1 MKVGILSLNI
11 YTTDL
16 NPACRVHS
24 YAFQKF
30 LDSNGIDNVIVDY
43 FPQHCN
49 AKYDMRHPYDYYLA
63 HPKKD
68 EEKQELMLK
77 KWKTLYQQRER
88 RWDKTDAFVKSHLR
102 KTDRRYRTKDLDT
115 LDPGCD
121 IYIAATDVLWKY
133 RDRGIGF
140 DPAFFLRSK
149 CMEGKGKIVF
159 SVSYGG
165 KEYNEEKIAQVKEW
179 TEGID
184 FVSTREKYLYDL
196 YTDTFGR
203 NTAITLDPVFLH
215 DKDFYAPISE
225 RPENVKDRKYVF
237 VYNVIKNSKN
247 ILESAV
253 LFAKERG
260 LEVIEMSDFPENVNF
275 PKGTTHE
282 VTYEPGVEEWLG
294 YIRHAEYVFTN
305 SFHCCCFSIIFG
317 KQFYAGNRLGT
328 KVQWLLRVF
337 GLQNRWVEKGEIP
350 DGKEINYHEVNAL
363 REKYKKQT
371 SDFILTAIAETEKR
385 LKGDT
390 SAYPKLSAIEKDV
403 VKDEFTITKHYGKD
417 TETQTVAL
425 GSNADAVTHR
435 QDGKA
440 EFLGW
445 YSDESLEHEANLDL
459 ISTDK
464 VIYAKYEKQPGF
476 FAKLAQKLKD

>member
-1 MKVGILSLNI
+1 MKVGILSLNM

-30 LDSNGIDNVIVDY
+30 LDKNGVDNVIVDY

-49 AKYDMRHPYDYYLA
+49 AKFDMRHPYDYYIA

-68 EEKQELMLK
+68 EKEQAKALK
-77 KWKTLYQQRER
+77 KWERLYGEREIRADATQRFI
-88 RWDKTDAFVKSHLR
+88 DMHLR
-102 KTDRRYRTKDLDT
+102 KTDKKYTVKSLEKE
-115 LDPGCD
+115 DPGCD

-133 RDRGIGF
+133 RNKGIGF
-140 DPAFFLRSK
+140 DPVFFLRSK
-149 CMEGKGKIVF
+149 CMQGKGKIAF

-165 KEYNEEKIAQVKEW
+165 KEYDEEKIRQVREW

-196 YTDTFGR
+196 YTRTFGR
-203 NTAITLDPVFLH
+203 NAAITLDPVFLH
-215 DKDFYAPISE
+215 DKDFYMPIAKMPAE
-225 RPENVKDRKYVF
+225 DEGKKYVF

-253 LFAKERG
+253 RFAEQRG

-275 PKGTTHE
+275 PEGTTHK
-282 VTYEPGVEEWLG
+282 VTYKPGVEEWLG
-294 YIRHAEYVFTN
+294 YINNAEYVFTN

-337 GLQNRWVEKGEIP
+337 GLENRWVEKDEIP
-350 DGKEINYHEVNAL
+350 DGKEINYHEVEAL
-363 REKYKKQT
+363 RRKYQKQT
-371 SDFILTAIAETEKR
+371 GDFILGAIAATERK
-385 LKGDT
+385 LAGEIAE
-390 SAYPKLSAIEKDV
+390 SPVLSAIENDV
-403 VKDEFTITKHYGKD
+403 YKEEFTVTKHFCGE
-417 TETQTVAL
+417 TEVQTVKYRASL
-425 GSNADAVTHR
+425 DDITHKEIKGR
-435 QDGKA
+435 
-440 EFLGW
+440 EFEGW
-445 YSDESLEHEANLDL
+445 FSDEAFLCPANLDK

-464 VIYAKYEKQPGF
+464 VIYGKYNRIGLFKRVFG
-476 FAKLAQKLKD
+476 